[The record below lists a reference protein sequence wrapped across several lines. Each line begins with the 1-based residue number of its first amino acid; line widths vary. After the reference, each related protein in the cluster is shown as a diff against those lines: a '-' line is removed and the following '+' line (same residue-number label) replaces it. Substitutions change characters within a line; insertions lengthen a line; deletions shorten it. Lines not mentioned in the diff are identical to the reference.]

1 MFLIKNE
8 RNKIKSTSGYSN
20 LLIEYVSMTRVM
32 YGLEIRFVSVELKK
46 NTKTTMMIMI
56 NFEVNQLSSFN
67 SSQLSS
73 TYI

>member
-67 SSQLSS
+67 
-73 TYI
+73 